1 MSSMPTAFDGVRARL
16 RRLFAQAAP
25 PPPPPPARAPEAPL
39 DVLAAKIVF
48 AHLRNRQQLLG
59 PPPTAFGHLDPA
71 QTELLTRAA
80 IAAAQATGRITD
92 PVERRL
98 RGALSANALQPD
110 DPAFVAHAIR
120 RPAPLE
126 TLLHDVR
133 DNHVASLFYAA
144 SLLGTDSHD
153 PVARA
158 YLAYLAARL
167 RLPPETLARLHGQ
180 HGFDT
185 AHPA

>member
-1 MSSMPTAFDGVRARL
+1 MSRPFDAARTRL

-25 PPPPPPARAPEAPL
+25 PPLPPQARTPDAPL

-80 IAAAQATGRITD
+80 IAAAQSTGRITEAE
-92 PVERRL
+92 ERRL

-110 DPAFVAHAIR
+110 DPAFVTHAIR

-126 TLLHDVR
+126 ALLHDVR

-144 SLLGTDSHD
+144 SLLGADSHD

-158 YLAYLAARL
+158 WLAYLAARL

-185 AHPA
+185 APPP